1 MDSRKMVFRET
12 GIIAAG
18 EVILSAVMVAVFAA
32 LGYFKMNVLWGAVA
46 GALVTTV
53 NYFSLALVVCLASDR
68 ATEGDVTQAQKMIRL
83 SATTRL
89 FVTGGLLAV
98 AILLGC
104 NVIATVLPLLF
115 LRPTMYVAEF
125 LKKKEGAE

>member
-18 EVILSAVMVAVFAA
+18 EVILSAAMVAVFAA
-32 LGYFKMNVLWGAVA
+32 LGYFQMNVLWGALA

-53 NYFSLALVVCLASDR
+53 NYFSLALIVCVASDR
-68 ATEGDVTQAQKMIRL
+68 AAAGEVNQAQKMIRL
-83 SATTRL
+83 SAVTRL
-89 FVTGGLLAV
+89 FFTGALLAV

-104 NVIATVLPLLF
+104 NVIATVVPLLF
-115 LRPTMYVAEF
+115 LRPVMFVAEF
-125 LKKKEGAE
+125 FKKKEGAE

>member
-89 FVTGGLLAV
+89 FFTGGLLAV

-104 NVIATVLPLLF
+104 NVIATVVPLLF
-115 LRPTMYVAEF
+115 LRPIMYVAEF
-125 LKKKEGAE
+125 LKEKEGAE